1 MAMEEPTTLRVVS
14 AGNIVEAE
22 WMPSGVPGLAL
33 VGRPVSAGWRLV
45 HIPTGRAVSRSAE
58 HFDPEAVRAL
68 ARMIGT
74 LADWTDPNVAVSRP
88 DLREELDRLLAA
100 WRGDS
105 ETTPKH
111 ALRAPVD
118 ETRQLDAYAIDTASL
133 DTRSLATR
141 RMDEVS
147 VDARRLDSLDSLGTA
162 SAVGAGMAPATE
174 AERHVER
181 HDAGRGLA
189 EELQSLVERARSAE
203 HETVV
208 LREVVRRLRDLVS
221 SSTFDQVMGTISAS
235 DRGLLGSLLPDGHA
249 ADATG
254 VVQALRPEMNTLK
267 TPQAPSG
274 RQPTRVPPPTRP
286 RRVPPDIAAS

>member
-45 HIPTGRAVSRSAE
+45 HIATGRAVSRSAE

-68 ARMIGT
+68 ARMIGP

-88 DLREELDRLLAA
+88 DLRDELDRVLAA

-111 ALRAPVD
+111 AVRAPVD
-118 ETRQLDAYAIDTASL
+118 ETRQLDTYTLDTGSLDTGSL

-147 VDARRLDSLDSLGTA
+147 VDTRPIDSLDSR
-162 SAVGAGMAPATE
+162 E
-174 AERHVER
+174 AER
-181 HDAGRGLA
+181 GLA
-189 EELQSLVERARSAE
+189 QELQNLVERVRSAE
-203 HETVV
+203 HETFV

-221 SSTFDQVMGTISAS
+221 SATFDHVMGTLNPS
-235 DRGLLGSLLPDGHA
+235 DRGLVGSLLPDGQA

-254 VVQALRPEMNTLK
+254 VVQALRPEMDTFRTQQ
-267 TPQAPSG
+267 TPTVRP
-274 RQPTRVPPPTRP
+274 PTRVPPPTRP
-286 RRVPPDIAAS
+286 GRVPPDIAAS

>member
-45 HIPTGRAVSRSAE
+45 HIATGRAVSRSAE

-68 ARMIGT
+68 ARMIGP

-88 DLREELDRLLAA
+88 DLREELDRVLAA

-111 ALRAPVD
+111 AVRAPVD
-118 ETRQLDAYAIDTASL
+118 ETRQLDTYTIDTGSL
-133 DTRSLATR
+133 DTGSLGTRSVATR

-147 VDARRLDSLDSLGTA
+147 VDTRPIESLDSR
-162 SAVGAGMAPATE
+162 E
-174 AERHVER
+174 AERS
-181 HDAGRGLA
+181 LA
-189 EELQSLVERARSAE
+189 QELQSLVERVRSAE
-203 HETVV
+203 HETLV
-208 LREVVRRLRDLVS
+208 LRDVVRRLRDLVS
-221 SSTFDQVMGTISAS
+221 SATFDHVMGTLNAS
-235 DRGLLGSLLPDGHA
+235 DRGLVGSLLPDGQA

-254 VVQALRPEMNTLK
+254 VVQALRPEMDTFRTQQ
-267 TPQAPSG
+267 TPSV
-274 RQPTRVPPPTRP
+274 RQPARVPPPTRP
-286 RRVPPDIAAS
+286 GRVPPDIAAS